1 MDHSQ
6 PARPTLAVVVPAYN
20 EAAVLAQFHARLAAV
35 FDALDAEGSVLYV
48 DDGSCDAT
56 WQVICNLAERDPR
69 VAASALACDIARSV
83 AALEPEIEALAGQ
96 LRSQR
101 MPQVN
106 RLRTAV
112 RRGFALAAGV
122 GAFAVLFAL
131 MPRPGHAP
139 GAPAAPV
146 QEQDS
151 VIMSMSFEPVD
162 EGRATAAPKA
172 GIFNGNF
179 DS

>member
-1 MDHSQ
+1 MDEARIKALYRRHTEANGAQ
-6 PARPTLAVVVPAYN
+6 PDAEDLIEMLSRHGAPAD
-20 EAAVLAQFHARLAAV
+20 EAT
-35 FDALDAEGSVLYV
+35 ALD
-48 DDGSCDAT
+48 
-56 WQVICNLAERDPR
+56 R

-172 GIFNGNF
+172 GIFKGNF

>member
-1 MDHSQ
+1 MDEARIKALYRRHTEANGAQ
-6 PARPTLAVVVPAYN
+6 PDAEDLIEMLSRHGAPAD
-20 EAAVLAQFHARLAAV
+20 EAT
-35 FDALDAEGSVLYV
+35 ALD
-48 DDGSCDAT
+48 
-56 WQVICNLAERDPR
+56 R
-69 VAASALACDIARSV
+69 VAASALACDIARTV
-83 AALEPEIEALAGQ
+83 AALGPDIASLAGQ

-101 MPQVN
+101 APQVG
-106 RLRTAV
+106 RLRTVA

-151 VIMSMSFEPVD
+151 VIMSMSFEPAD
-162 EGRATAAPKA
+162 EGRATAVPEA
-172 GIFNGNF
+172 GIFKGNF